1 MKDNHNC
8 SRSFKLGEIVS
19 YRWIRKQFV
28 NEILQRPKMSLSN
41 MKAKISKQKNNTNV
55 SLGQR
60 RNARRFALSKIE
72 CTLVE
77 HHGRL
82 WDYGESDY
90 EV

>member
-41 MKAKISKQKNNTNV
+41 MKAKISKQKNNNNV

-60 RNARRFALSKIE
+60 RNARRFALSKIKG
-72 CTLVE
+72 TLVE
-77 HHGRL
+77 K
-82 WDYGESDY
+82 
-90 EV
+90 